1 MQFKSEYYN
10 ETLIESMIFSYGFK
24 KGRIPDKD
32 TINLNVNF
40 ITINVMK
47 LPISMNPMDYGR
59 LINKNGMV
67 YILQNDKGQTI
78 TFTKFEKHNLVEF
91 FKSGT
96 SLVKFKDEI
105 INENKFTRIIDN
117 KKYSFENGQQVLFT
131 KEIKNKFI
139 SRTKKSNKLVDNFIT
154 LDIET
159 YVHNNILIPY
169 LICFYDGK
177 NSYSFGIW
185 DYSNVDEMI
194 IDCLTSIMSRKYN
207 GYNVYMHNMAKFD
220 IIFLFK
226 YLIELGLVE
235 PIIHNNRIISI
246 DFNFGVDNKYQI
258 KFKDS
263 LLLLL
268 QGLDK
273 LCKSFK
279 VENGKSIFP
288 HLFVKESN
296 LDYIGDVP
304 DIK

>member
-1 MQFKSEYYN
+1 
-10 ETLIESMIFSYGFK
+10 
-24 KGRIPDKD
+24 
-32 TINLNVNF
+32 
-40 ITINVMK
+40 
-47 LPISMNPMDYGR
+47 
-59 LINKNGMV
+59 
-67 YILQNDKGQTI
+67 
-78 TFTKFEKHNLVEF
+78 
-91 FKSGT
+91 
-96 SLVKFKDEI
+96 
-105 INENKFTRIIDN
+105 
-117 KKYSFENGQQVLFT
+117 
-131 KEIKNKFI
+131 
-139 SRTKKSNKLVDNFIT
+139 
-154 LDIET
+154 
-159 YVHNNILIPY
+159 
-169 LICFYDGK
+169 
-177 NSYSFGIW
+177 
-185 DYSNVDEMI
+185 MI

>member
-177 NSYSFGIW
+177 NSYSFGI
-185 DYSNVDEMI
+185 
-194 IDCLTSIMSRKYN
+194 
-207 GYNVYMHNMAKFD
+207 
-220 IIFLFK
+220 
-226 YLIELGLVE
+226 
-235 PIIHNNRIISI
+235 
-246 DFNFGVDNKYQI
+246 
-258 KFKDS
+258 
-263 LLLLL
+263 
-268 QGLDK
+268 
-273 LCKSFK
+273 
-279 VENGKSIFP
+279 
-288 HLFVKESN
+288 
-296 LDYIGDVP
+296 
-304 DIK
+304 